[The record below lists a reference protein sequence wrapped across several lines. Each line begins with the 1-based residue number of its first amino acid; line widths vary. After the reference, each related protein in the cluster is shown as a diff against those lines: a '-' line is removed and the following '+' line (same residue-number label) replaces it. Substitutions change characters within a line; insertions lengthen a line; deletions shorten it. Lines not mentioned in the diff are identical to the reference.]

1 MPQAVERRP
10 DTAAQTAPTEPTLA
24 YETIPGDPATG
35 WLLVCDHASNWIP
48 ERYAGLGLP
57 PEELER
63 HIAYDIGA
71 EGVTRRLAARL
82 GAPAVMSRFSRLLI
96 DPNRGDD
103 DPTLV
108 MRLSDGAVVPGNA
121 RIDAVER
128 NYRIRTFYDPYHR
141 AVTAAIDAALA
152 AGHPPAIVSIHSF
165 TPFWRGVR
173 RPWEIGILW
182 DEDPRLAVPMIEL
195 LRADRSL
202 TVGDNEPYSGRLKG
216 DTMYRHATLRGL
228 AHALIEYRQ
237 DLIADAEGQAH
248 WAARTAAVLERLAG
262 REGLHDI
269 RPRASAQ

>member
-1 MPQAVERRP
+1 MSQAAERRP
-10 DTAAQTAPTEPTLA
+10 DAAPQTGPTDPDLP

-35 WLLVCDHASNWIP
+35 WLLLCDHARNWMP

-57 PEELER
+57 PEQLER

-71 EGVTRRLAARL
+71 EGVTRLLAARL

-121 RIDAVER
+121 RIDAAER
-128 NYRIRTFYDPYHR
+128 DYRIRTFYDPYHR

-152 AGHPPAIVSIHSF
+152 AGHPPAIVSVHSF
-165 TPFWRGVR
+165 TPLWRGAR

-182 DEDPRLAVPMIEL
+182 DEDPRLAVPMIERL
-195 LRADRSL
+195 KSDQSL

-237 DLIADAEGQAH
+237 DLIADAAGQAD
-248 WAARTAAVLERLAG
+248 WADRTATVLESLAG
-262 REGLHDI
+262 RAGLNEI
-269 RPRASAQ
+269 RIGSEW

>member
-10 DTAAQTAPTEPTLA
+10 DTAAQTAPTEPILA

>member
-1 MPQAVERRP
+1 MSQAAERRP
-10 DTAAQTAPTEPTLA
+10 DTAPHAGPADPNPP
-24 YETIPGDPATG
+24 YETISGDPSTG
-35 WLLVCDHASNWIP
+35 WLLLCDHARNWIP
-48 ERYAGLGLP
+48 ESYASLGLP

-71 EGVTRRLAARL
+71 EAVTRRLAERL
-82 GAPAVMSRFSRLLI
+82 GTPAVMSRFSRLLI

-121 RIDAVER
+121 RIDAAER
-128 NYRIRTFYDPYHR
+128 DYRIKTFYAPYHR
-141 AVTAAIDAALA
+141 AITAAIDAALA

-165 TPFWRGVR
+165 TPLWRGAR

-182 DEDPRLAVPMIEL
+182 DDDPRLAVPMIERL
-195 LRADRSL
+195 KADHSL

-216 DTMYRHATLRGL
+216 DTMHRHATLRGL

-237 DLIADAEGQAH
+237 DLIADAAGQAE
-248 WAARTAAVLERLAG
+248 WADRTAAVLEDLAG
-262 REGLHDI
+262 LTGLNEI
-269 RPRASAQ
+269 RVVPPS

>member
-10 DTAAQTAPTEPTLA
+10 DTAPQTAPTEPALPF
-24 YETIPGDPATG
+24 ETIPGDPATG
-35 WLLVCDHASNWIP
+35 WLLLCDHASNWMP

-57 PEELER
+57 AGELER

-121 RIDAVER
+121 RIDAAER
-128 NYRIRTFYDPYHR
+128 DYRIRTFYEPYHR

-165 TPFWRGVR
+165 TPLWRGVS

-182 DEDPRLAVPMIEL
+182 DEDPRLAVPMIEM
-195 LRADRSL
+195 LRSDRSL

-237 DLIADAEGQAH
+237 DLIADAAGQAD
-248 WAARTAAVLERLAG
+248 WAARTAAVLESLAG
-262 REGLHDI
+262 LEGLHDI
-269 RPRASAQ
+269 RSGVSAP